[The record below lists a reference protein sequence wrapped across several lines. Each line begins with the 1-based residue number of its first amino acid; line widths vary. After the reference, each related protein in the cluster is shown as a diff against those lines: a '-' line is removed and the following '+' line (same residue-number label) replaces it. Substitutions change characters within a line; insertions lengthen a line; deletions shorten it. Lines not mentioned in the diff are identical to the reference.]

1 MQGIPPSRRAEE
13 LTVMSLR
20 ARFMDDLKTAMK
32 AGQSEKVGTIRM
44 ITAKLKDVDIA
55 GRARGEDQVSDEAV
69 ISMLRGMIKSRTESA
84 AMYTQGGRPE
94 LAQKEE
100 AEIAII
106 RDYLPPD
113 LDDATIEAAV
123 REAIERTD
131 ATSMKDMGK
140 VMAALKEQ
148 FGAALDP
155 ARASAVVRARL
166 SA

>member
-1 MQGIPPSRRAEE
+1 
-13 LTVMSLR
+13 MSLR
-20 ARFMDDLKTAMK
+20 ARFMDDLKAAMK

-55 GRARGEDQVSDEAV
+55 GRAKGEDQVSDEAV
-69 ISMLRGMIKSRTESA
+69 IAMLRGMIKSRTESA
-84 AMYTQGGRPE
+84 SMYEKGGRPE
-94 LAQKEE
+94 LAEKEN

-106 RDYLPPD
+106 RGYLPPD

-140 VMAALKEQ
+140 VMAALKQQ

-155 ARASAVVRARL
+155 ARASAVVRAQL
-166 SA
+166 AA

>member
-1 MQGIPPSRRAEE
+1 
-13 LTVMSLR
+13 MSLR
-20 ARFMDDLKTAMK
+20 ARFTDDLKTAMK

-55 GRARGEDQVSDEAV
+55 GRAKGEDEVSDEAV
-69 ISMLRGMIKSRTESA
+69 ISMLRGMVKSRTESA
-84 AMYTQGGRPE
+84 ALYVKGGRPE
-94 LAQKEE
+94 LAEKEN

-106 RDYLPPD
+106 RAYLPPD

-140 VMAALKEQ
+140 VMAALKQQ

-166 SA
+166 AA

>member
-1 MQGIPPSRRAEE
+1 
-13 LTVMSLR
+13 MSLR
-20 ARFMDDLKTAMK
+20 ARFMDDLKAAMK

-84 AMYTQGGRPE
+84 AMYEKGGRPE
-94 LAQKEE
+94 LAEKEN

-106 RDYLPPD
+106 RAYLPPD

-140 VMAALKEQ
+140 VMAALKQQ

-166 SA
+166 AA

>member
-1 MQGIPPSRRAEE
+1 
-13 LTVMSLR
+13 MSLR
-20 ARFMDDLKTAMK
+20 ARFTDDLKTAMK

-84 AMYTQGGRPE
+84 AMYARGGRPE
-94 LAQKEE
+94 LADKEN

-106 RDYLPPD
+106 RAYLPPD

-140 VMAALKEQ
+140 VMAALKQQ

-155 ARASAVVRARL
+155 ARASAVVRAQL
-166 SA
+166 AA

>member
-1 MQGIPPSRRAEE
+1 
-13 LTVMSLR
+13 MSLR

-55 GRARGEDQVSDEAV
+55 GRAKGEDQVSDEAV

-84 AMYTQGGRPE
+84 AMYLKGGRPE
-94 LAQKEE
+94 LAEKEE

-148 FGAALDP
+148 FGAALNP
-155 ARASAVVRARL
+155 ASASAVVRARL

>member
-1 MQGIPPSRRAEE
+1 
-13 LTVMSLR
+13 MSLR
-20 ARFMDDLKTAMK
+20 ARFTDDLKTAMK

-55 GRARGEDQVSDEAV
+55 GRAKGEDQVSDEAV

-84 AMYTQGGRPE
+84 AMYAKGGRPE
-94 LAQKEE
+94 LADKEN

-106 RDYLPPD
+106 RAYLPPD

-140 VMAALKEQ
+140 VMAALKQQ

-155 ARASAVVRARL
+155 ARASAVVRAQL
-166 SA
+166 AA

>member
-1 MQGIPPSRRAEE
+1 
-13 LTVMSLR
+13 MSLR
-20 ARFMDDLKTAMK
+20 ARFTDDLKTAMK

-55 GRARGEDQVSDEAV
+55 GRAKGEDQVSDEAV

-84 AMYTQGGRPE
+84 AMYAKGGRPE
-94 LAQKEE
+94 LADKEN

-106 RDYLPPD
+106 RAYLPPD

-140 VMAALKEQ
+140 VMAALKQ
-148 FGAALDP
+148 LFGAALDP
-155 ARASAVVRARL
+155 ARASAVVRAQL
-166 SA
+166 AA

>member
-1 MQGIPPSRRAEE
+1 
-13 LTVMSLR
+13 MSLR
-20 ARFMDDLKTAMK
+20 ARFTDDLKTAMK

-55 GRARGEDQVSDEAV
+55 SRARGEDQVSDEAV

-84 AMYTQGGRPE
+84 AMYARGGRPE
-94 LAQKEE
+94 LADKEN

-106 RDYLPPD
+106 RAYLPPD

-140 VMAALKEQ
+140 VMAALKQQ

-155 ARASAVVRARL
+155 ARASAVVRAQL
-166 SA
+166 AA

>member
-1 MQGIPPSRRAEE
+1 
-13 LTVMSLR
+13 MSLR
-20 ARFMDDLKTAMK
+20 ARFTDDLKTAMK

-84 AMYTQGGRPE
+84 AMYAKGGRPE
-94 LAQKEE
+94 LADKEN

-106 RDYLPPD
+106 RAYLPPD
-113 LDDATIEAAV
+113 LDEATIEAAV

-140 VMAALKEQ
+140 VMAALKTQ

-166 SA
+166 ST

>member
-1 MQGIPPSRRAEE
+1 
-13 LTVMSLR
+13 
-20 ARFMDDLKTAMK
+20 MK

-55 GRARGEDQVSDEAV
+55 GRAKGEDQVSDEAV
-69 ISMLRGMIKSRTESA
+69 MSMLRGMIKSRTESA
-84 AMYTQGGRPE
+84 SMYEKGGRPE
-94 LAQKEE
+94 LAEKEN

-106 RDYLPPD
+106 RAYLPPD

-140 VMAALKEQ
+140 VMAALKQQ

-166 SA
+166 AA

>member
-1 MQGIPPSRRAEE
+1 
-13 LTVMSLR
+13 MSLR
-20 ARFMDDLKTAMK
+20 ARFMDDLKAAMK

-55 GRARGEDQVSDEAV
+55 GRAKGEDQVSDEAV

-84 AMYTQGGRPE
+84 SMYEKGGRPE
-94 LAQKEE
+94 LAEKEN

-106 RDYLPPD
+106 RAYLPPD

-140 VMAALKEQ
+140 VMAALKQQ

-166 SA
+166 AA

>member
-1 MQGIPPSRRAEE
+1 
-13 LTVMSLR
+13 MSLR
-20 ARFMDDLKTAMK
+20 ARFTDDLKTAMK

-84 AMYTQGGRPE
+84 SMYEKGGRPE
-94 LAQKEE
+94 LAEKEN

-106 RDYLPPD
+106 RAYLPPD

-123 REAIERTD
+123 REAIGRTD
-131 ATSMKDMGK
+131 ATSMKDMGR
-140 VMAALKEQ
+140 VMAALKQQ

-155 ARASAVVRARL
+155 ARASAVVRAQL
-166 SA
+166 AA

>member
-1 MQGIPPSRRAEE
+1 
-13 LTVMSLR
+13 MSLR
-20 ARFMDDLKTAMK
+20 ARFMDDLKAAMK

-55 GRARGEDQVSDEAV
+55 GRAKGEDQVSDEAV
-69 ISMLRGMIKSRTESA
+69 IAMLRGMIKSRTESA
-84 AMYTQGGRPE
+84 SMYEKGGRPE
-94 LAQKEE
+94 LAEKEN

-106 RDYLPPD
+106 RGYLPPD

-140 VMAALKEQ
+140 VMAALKQQ

-155 ARASAVVRARL
+155 ACASAVVRAQL
-166 SA
+166 AA

>member
-1 MQGIPPSRRAEE
+1 
-13 LTVMSLR
+13 MSLR
-20 ARFMDDLKTAMK
+20 ARFMDDLKAAMK

-55 GRARGEDQVSDEAV
+55 GRAKGEDQVSDEAV
-69 ISMLRGMIKSRTESA
+69 ISMLRGMIKSRAESA
-84 AMYTQGGRPE
+84 SMYEKGGRPE
-94 LAQKEE
+94 LAEKEN

-106 RDYLPPD
+106 RGYLPPD

-140 VMAALKEQ
+140 VMAALKDQ

-166 SA
+166 AA

>member
-1 MQGIPPSRRAEE
+1 
-13 LTVMSLR
+13 MSLR
-20 ARFMDDLKTAMK
+20 ARFMDDLKAAMK

-55 GRARGEDQVSDEAV
+55 GRAKGEDQVSDEAV
-69 ISMLRGMIKSRTESA
+69 MSMLRGMIKSRTESA
-84 AMYTQGGRPE
+84 SMYEKGGRPE
-94 LAQKEE
+94 LAEKEN

-106 RDYLPPD
+106 RAYLSPD

-140 VMAALKEQ
+140 VMAALKQQ

-166 SA
+166 AA

>member
-1 MQGIPPSRRAEE
+1 
-13 LTVMSLR
+13 MSLR
-20 ARFMDDLKTAMK
+20 ARFMDDLKAAMK

-55 GRARGEDQVSDEAV
+55 GRAKGEDQVSDEAV
-69 ISMLRGMIKSRTESA
+69 MSMLRGMIKSRTESA
-84 AMYTQGGRPE
+84 SMYEKGGRPE
-94 LAQKEE
+94 LAEKEN

-106 RDYLPPD
+106 RAYLPPD

-140 VMAALKEQ
+140 VMAALKQQ

-166 SA
+166 AA